1 MKVVLLML
9 LMLLFV
15 VSTTPVLASR
25 HRANQESGGAG
36 FVETSTISC
45 ETVRSYVRQIGLVQ
59 ARALARANRMTPSQ
73 EWRARQCL
81 AKRD

>member
-1 MKVVLLML
+1 MKVGL

-15 VSTTPVLASR
+15 VSATPVLANR
-25 HRANQESGGAG
+25 HRAYQESGGTG

-45 ETVRSYVRQIGLVQ
+45 ETVRSYVRQVGLVQ
-59 ARALARANRMTPSQ
+59 ARALARANGMTPSQ

-81 AKRD
+81 ATRD

>member
-9 LMLLFV
+9 LFV
-15 VSTTPVLASR
+15 VSATPVLASR
-25 HRANQESGGAG
+25 HRAYQESGESG

-45 ETVRSYVRQIGLVQ
+45 ETVRSYVRQVGLVQ
-59 ARALARANRMTPSQ
+59 ARALARANGMTASQ

-81 AKRD
+81 ARRD